1 MMKRAGK
8 PAGHDFGD
16 NRVPGDGQKAREC
29 LTERPELDNEDTKD
43 TKKKMTAFQR
53 AKRATKTLFVSLCL
67 RGSYFRAPSARA
79 RHPSSGIAP
88 A

>member
-29 LTERPELDNEDTKD
+29 LTERPELDNEDTK
-43 TKKKMTAFQR
+43 AQR
-53 AKRATKTLFVSLCL
+53 IFGCALCALKTFFVFFVSSWCFFFLVLCASVPL
-67 RGSYFRAPSARA
+67 W
-79 RHPSSGIAP
+79 
-88 A
+88 